1 MATFTCNAALPGV
14 QPKGYQT
21 GVQCEVFQTAATIS
35 PAASDVILA
44 CKIPNK
50 ATILDC
56 SVRLHDKADTA
67 SVYNIFIAKV
77 GDGSGTA
84 IMQLATAT
92 VSSTGGAA
100 LIRPTNVF
108 FPGTKVSLSDDAAVQ
123 YAMLKISK
131 TSGTTTASVSVQG
144 FVSYTM
150 DEA

>member
-1 MATFTCNAALPGV
+1 MATFTCNSALPGV
-14 QPKGYQT
+14 PPKGYQT
-21 GVQCEVFQTAATIS
+21 GVQCETFATAATIS

-44 CKIPNK
+44 CKIPNG

-56 SVRLHDKADTA
+56 SVRIHDKADTA

-100 LIRPTNVF
+100 LVRPTSVF
-108 FPGTKVSLSDDAAVQ
+108 FPGTKISLSDDAAVQ
-123 YAMLKISK
+123 YAMLKVSK
-131 TSGTTTASVSVQG
+131 TSGTTTASVSLAG
-144 FVSYTM
+144 MITYSL
-150 DEA
+150 DKA